1 MGPGES
7 LSRLEEKGRERE
19 GKEMES
25 EGGKEGWLHFKS
37 GGQGGL
43 RWRSVSDLSVGGAAT
58 VCGQSLCPGAAPH
71 QGPSCT

>member
-1 MGPGES
+1 
-7 LSRLEEKGRERE
+7 
-19 GKEMES
+19 MES
-25 EGGKEGWLHFKS
+25 EGRKEGWLHFKS

-43 RWRSVSDLSVGGAAT
+43 RWMSVSDLNVGGATT